1 MGRKGD
7 GEGGGEREMKG
18 EGEGGMEEQRPV
30 TVTDEV
36 DINYFNKGEVY
47 SLFQLFGPQ
56 DKLAVVVLVVRG
68 GRGIILDVFA
78 LL

>member
-36 DINYFNKGEVY
+36 DTNYFNKGEV
-47 SLFQLFGPQ
+47 
-56 DKLAVVVLVVRG
+56 
-68 GRGIILDVFA
+68 
-78 LL
+78 